1 MAAFSKINFFASG
14 ALFGRAATARTP
26 LITQRSATELA
37 EFAARVGGAIGELV
51 LFLWTMSVLAFS
63 LLVMAGFLLG

>member
-14 ALFGRAATARTP
+14 ALVGRAATARTRF
-26 LITQRSATELA
+26 IARRSAAELA

-51 LFLWTMSVLAFS
+51 LFLWTSLVLAFS
-63 LLVMAGFLLG
+63 LLVMAGFLLE